1 MFNPQTIEKKWQ
13 DRWANEKI
21 FEATPDQEM
30 KKIFITSPYPY
41 PTGPLH
47 IGHGRS
53 FINGDIFA
61 RYYRAK
67 GYNVLYPMA
76 FHITGTPVLAISASL
91 ERKDSKIIERMR
103 NYISLHTKDD
113 KEVQGILES
122 FVDPWNVVNYFS
134 KSIEIDFKS
143 IGMSIDWRRKFTTGD
158 KVYNKFIEWQYF
170 HLKNK
175 EYIEKG
181 EYPILY
187 CPRDENAVGED
198 DISSG
203 DELDLNINEFI
214 CIKYPYEDGYLVAS
228 TLRPETIYG
237 VTNIWINPKG
247 DYVKTTVNGET
258 WIISEEAVYLLRHQ
272 NKNIVVIDKFK
283 GSELIGRK
291 AKDVYELKEILIL
304 PGDFVDTSTATGI
317 VYSVPAHAPY
327 DYIALLDL
335 QKDREL
341 IDKFNLNGR
350 EIELIYPIQIIELKD
365 VKHFPAKFYSDK
377 NRVVSQFD
385 TEKLDLA
392 TSENYRDEFYNGILN
407 EKCGKY
413 QGMKVSDAAIQV
425 SKDLIEENKADK
437 VYIPITKNLTCR
449 CGSKVIVSIL
459 KDQWFLNFQAGD
471 WKEKANRCLKNM
483 KIVPNKYRVSFEKIF
498 NWLEKRP
505 CARKRGLGTK
515 LPFNKE
521 WIIESLSDST
531 IYMAFYTISYKLKEY
546 KISPEQLIPQFFDYI
561 FLQIGDGKSLSI
573 KINIEVKILDELRE
587 EFLYWYP
594 VDHRHTAIMHIS
606 NHLSFFIFHHV
617 AIFPEEHWPKMI
629 SLIEPVIIEG
639 QKMGKSKGGVISLAD
654 IQRKYSADLFRFYI
668 AHGADFSVYMD
679 FREKEIQ
686 AVRTH
691 IQKFYNFMNNAIL
704 QSKNIEDKFDKI
716 KNKYPKVI
724 SSKIIKKFIE
734 ADEAL
739 EHFNLRRYLQISFY
753 EVFNLVQDLFKFA
766 DENNDFLIVFKLI
779 HSDWLR
785 ILSLTLPH
793 ICEELWEIS
802 GHTTF
807 ISSNIWNGFN
817 REYMNDEFEN
827 EFEYVS
833 SVIEDILNIKKIVK
847 DFKSKNIYVYIAPK
861 WMYKVLNVITL
872 KEDNF
877 DEIIT
882 ELKKDKDLIK
892 NKQMISFLKSQ
903 LKDRV
908 WEKDYPKIDEFSLVK
923 QYRSYIEKKVNS
935 TIIIDSEFDPEMRA
949 NKAKPFKPGLYIDA

>member
-272 NKNIVVIDKFK
+272 NKNVVLIDKFK

-377 NRVVSQFD
+377 NRVVSQLD

-779 HSDWLR
+779 HSNWLR